1 MQYLLKK
8 GLKICDLFIRERV
21 RICKVHTSGWGGGN
35 SYVYDIT
42 VIICLI
48 YKEEREYSSFINVCD
63 KLRIFVIL

>member
-1 MQYLLKK
+1 MLSTYV
-8 GLKICDLFIRERV
+8 GL
-21 RICKVHTSGWGGGN
+21 GGGCN

-63 KLRIFVIL
+63 KIRIFVIL